1 MPERHSGNEG
11 YLAWKTTVAAR
22 NRDVGAWWKLWSSA
36 RPTHP
41 LAVAVAVDQASH
53 SDATRATTRAALHA
67 PASPFPDTDERAGP
81 ASCSAHPTRVSHLP
95 LLGSSQLLAPPA
107 LSSPWPMAVGAGPCL
122 VAVVLSAA
130 WISSSSSS
138 SEAAASSAA
147 AEQGGTSHRSVNCV
161 PCSRTY
167 IGDADLDTLTGQL
180 ARRHGLAEM
189 SDSGELCKGL
199 ADDVEVPTLSKL
211 HRQLVGEGS
220 HRRLVYSVE
229 FGACQGAM
237 VNFLDGYDAHLVII
251 EKLPNGVF
259 ADPFELQHFVE
270 RKVFLDV
277 AVFGDTNLEL
287 PTALSNQSS
296 VEIHFDLRPS
306 TLTNCNL
313 VIDLPLH
320 ARYPPLDASGYATV
334 EFGCP
339 NLLLRYRKKEIISD
353 SCLWVLKNCEAALAE
368 KAAWRIPCG
377 DERHIGFVSSIT
389 FLSALICSMSIVL
402 AVLIF

>member
-1 MPERHSGNEG
+1 M
-11 YLAWKTTVAAR
+11 AA
-22 NRDVGAWWKLWSSA
+22 
-36 RPTHP
+36 
-41 LAVAVAVDQASH
+41 
-53 SDATRATTRAALHA
+53 
-67 PASPFPDTDERAGP
+67 
-81 ASCSAHPTRVSHLP
+81 
-95 LLGSSQLLAPPA
+95 
-107 LSSPWPMAVGAGPCL
+107 GAGPCL
-122 VAVVLSAA
+122 LAVVLSAA
-130 WISSSSSS
+130 WITSSSA
-138 SEAAASSAA
+138 AAASSSS
-147 AEQGGTSHRSVNCV
+147 AEQVGTSHRSVECV

-180 ARRHGLAEM
+180 AQRHGLAEM

-211 HRQLVGEGS
+211 QRQLVGEGS

-229 FGACQGAM
+229 FGGACRGAM

-334 EFGCP
+334 EFGHP
-339 NLLLRYRKKEIISD
+339 DLLLRYRKKEIISD
-353 SCLWVLKNCEAALAE
+353 SCLWVLKNFEGAPVE
-368 KAAWRIPCG
+368 KASWRIPCG
-377 DERHIGFVSSIT
+377 DERHVGFVSSIT
-389 FLSALICSMSIVL
+389 FLSALICSVSIVL
-402 AVLIF
+402 AALIF